1 MLLYII
7 VTFIMITI
15 EQQLPQHD
23 RIISAIDESI
33 DMNPTEMLENST
45 TNKLFNLS
53 QLYYRY
59 LTVVKTKLNNSNKK
73 MTKKIKEFDE
83 YFENATL
90 IYEDIK
96 TDWFWLSNGEKMS
109 QFISNISKIDSHKT
123 NFMTNYSM
131 LKSITELFGFNI
143 WVNKLKSPKLNDS
156 VTLTSSRNSPK

>member
-1 MLLYII
+1 
-7 VTFIMITI
+7 MITI